1 MKLVVDIGGT
11 TIKVGRWQNELKM
24 IDTYPSPDSW
34 DNMLNLF
41 HKINQEHV
49 KDKGY
54 ESIHFSVPGIPNHKT
69 GYIDGASSLRF
80 IHENNFVQAMT
91 KIFKTKIYFENDA
104 TCASMA
110 EMILG
115 AGKSVD
121 NMIFLI
127 IGTGIG
133 GSVIYNR
140 QIQSG
145 ANSFAGEFG
154 MMLVDGKREWAQ
166 LGSAV
171 HMARKVSAIKDE
183 IVTGEEVFELAK
195 LGDKECIM
203 ATEELYH
210 YLALGIYNLQY
221 IIDPELI
228 ILGGGISN
236 NKELIPNIERHL
248 SLIMN
253 NGQRSPLFPKLTTCQ
268 FRNDANLIGAAYLKE
283 NSYGNI

>member
-1 MKLVVDIGGT
+1 
-11 TIKVGRWQNELKM
+11 
-24 IDTYPSPDSW
+24 
-34 DNMLNLF
+34 
-41 HKINQEHV
+41 
-49 KDKGY
+49 
-54 ESIHFSVPGIPNHKT
+54 
-69 GYIDGASSLRF
+69 
-80 IHENNFVQAMT
+80 
-91 KIFKTKIYFENDA
+91 
-104 TCASMA
+104 MA